1 MLLNLTAIF
10 QNNLLVLN
18 SIKNNFLVFYSKK
31 SSLLNNKSYNIV
43 SFLYLYV
50 NLWLFFFVIILK

>member
-18 SIKNNFLVFYSKK
+18 SIKNNLLIFCSEK

-50 NLWLFFFVIILK
+50 NLWLFVFLL

>member
-10 QNNLLVLN
+10 QTNLLVLN
-18 SIKNNFLVFYSKK
+18 SIKNNFLVFYSEK

-50 NLWLFFFVIILK
+50 NLWLFVFLL

>member
-18 SIKNNFLVFYSKK
+18 SIKNYLLVFYSEK

-50 NLWLFFFVIILK
+50 NLWLFVFLL

>member
-18 SIKNNFLVFYSKK
+18 SIKNNLLVFYSEK

-43 SFLYLYV
+43 YFLYLYV
-50 NLWLFFFVIILK
+50 NLWLFVFLL

>member
-10 QNNLLVLN
+10 QNNFLVLK
-18 SIKNNFLVFYSKK
+18 SIKNNLLVFYSEK
-31 SSLLNNKSYNIV
+31 SSLSNNKSYNIV

-50 NLWLFFFVIILK
+50 NLWLFVFLL